1 VGKYGRAGQAT
12 DGYKIRRMRTACWI
26 PKAKN
31 IHSECV
37 ILTAFPS
44 QQWLGERVSVLRYT
58 YIACL
63 VLITNGQEDISNWYY
78 NVCIQL

>member
-1 VGKYGRAGQAT
+1 MEKYGRVGQST
-12 DGYKIRRMRTACWI
+12 DGSTACWI

-31 IHSECV
+31 IHSEYV

-63 VLITNGQEDISNWYY
+63 VLVTNGQEDVCNWY
-78 NVCIQL
+78 NICIQL